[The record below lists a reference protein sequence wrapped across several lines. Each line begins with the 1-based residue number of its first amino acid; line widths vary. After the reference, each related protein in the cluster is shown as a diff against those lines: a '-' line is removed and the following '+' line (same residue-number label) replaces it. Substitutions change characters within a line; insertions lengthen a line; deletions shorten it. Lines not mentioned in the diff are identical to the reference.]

1 MKKQLFLLLLVLGLS
16 STAWGY
22 CLVNVSAEQQ
32 DCDGPVNAQM
42 TLCCSGDCSLRNA
55 DFCRWGNVIYA
66 DVYLD
71 CTCTAGCSRIQRTA
85 NLEERLGSDLCCGL
99 YILVVR
105 VWCEYDACCWPYC
118 MFGQPVFCGM
128 GSTSFRVCC
137 DDACCCFPCFP
148 CFPCCPSPGGNTVVT
163 LR

>member
-1 MKKQLFLLLLVLGLS
+1 MKKRLFLLLLVLGLS

-42 TLCCSGDCSLRNA
+42 TLCCSGDCSLDRA
-55 DFCRWGNVIYA
+55 EFRRWGNQIYV

-71 CTCTAGCSRIQRTA
+71 CTCMAGCSTIQRTVD
-85 NLEERLGSDLCCGL
+85 LEDKLGSDLTCGL

-105 VWCEYDACCWPYC
+105 VWCTYDCWPYC
-118 MFGQPVFCGM
+118 MFGRPIFCGM

-137 DDACCCFPCFP
+137 DDGCCCFPCGFS
-148 CFPCCPSPGGNTVVT
+148 CGNAVVI
-163 LR
+163 R